1 MNIPVRYL
9 ALEKPGMSLEPVKPV
24 IVVSEDSEFIFSARS
39 TLGTAGFAAVHTIT
53 DDLAVLPF
61 LDRTDAA
68 VIALDL
74 GMPRLSGIKL
84 LPRIR
89 EEHPHIPV
97 IVITGTREVERAVE
111 CVKAG
116 AFDYLV
122 KPVANARFLSSV
134 RDAAGMAA
142 PQGAAD
148 SDFGKIASPPDESAR
163 IFHGIVTKNPGM
175 KTIFE
180 YLESVAPSRQPMLIT
195 GETGTG
201 KELIARAVH
210 ELSGCSGEFVAVN
223 MAGLDDAMFSDTLF
237 GHRKGAFTGAGA
249 SREGLIARACGG
261 TLFLDEIGDLEH
273 RSQVRILRLLEEKKY
288 YPLGSDAPVET
299 DARIVC
305 ATHNC
310 LPGLVMAG
318 EIRKDLYYR
327 LCAHH
332 VHIPPLR
339 GRLEDL
345 PLLLDQFL
353 GEAAL
358 TLGRTKPTPPPEL
371 LDLLSA
377 YEFPGHV
384 RELKA
389 MIFDAVTRHRS
400 GVMSMNSFQ
409 RAIGENRLGR
419 AAGPP
424 AGNTPADEHPF
435 KLCERFPTLKEAS
448 EYLVAEA
455 MRRSNNNRRIASML
469 LGITRDA
476 LKKRLSRNKRTAG
489 K

>member
-1 MNIPVRYL
+1 
-9 ALEKPGMSLEPVKPV
+9 MSLEPAKHV
-24 IVVSEDSEFIFSARS
+24 IVVSEDPDFILSARL
-39 TLGTAGFAAVHTIT
+39 TLGNAGFMAVDTIT

-61 LDRTDAA
+61 LDNTDAA
-68 VIALDL
+68 VVALDL
-74 GMPRLSGIKL
+74 GMPGLSGIEL

-89 EEHPHIPV
+89 EEHPRVPV

-134 RDAAGMAA
+134 RDAAGMTA

-148 SDFGKIASPPDESAR
+148 SGLRKIVPPPDESAR

-180 YLESVAPSRQPMLIT
+180 YLEAIATSRQPMLIT

-201 KELIARAVH
+201 KELIAQAVH
-210 ELSGCSGEFVAVN
+210 ELSGRSGEFVAVN
-223 MAGLDDAMFSDTLF
+223 VAGLDDTMFSDTLF

-261 TLFLDEIGDLEH
+261 TLFLDEIGDLEN

-288 YPLGSDAPVET
+288 YPLGSDVPVET

-310 LPGLVMAG
+310 LPGLVLSG

-339 GRLEDL
+339 SRLEDL

-353 GEAAL
+353 REAAL
-358 TLGRTKPTPPPEL
+358 TLGRIKPTPPPEL
-371 LDLLSA
+371 LNLLSA
-377 YEFPGHV
+377 YEFPGNV

-389 MIFDAVTRHRS
+389 MTLDAVTRHRS
-400 GVMSMNSFQ
+400 GVLSMNSFQ
-409 RAIGENRLGR
+409 KAIGENRLGR
-419 AAGPP
+419 SDAAAAGNPP
-424 AGNTPADEHPF
+424 AGEHPF
-435 KLCERFPTLKEAS
+435 QLCDRFPTLREAA

-476 LKKRLSRNKRTAG
+476 LKKRLSRNKRAAG
-489 K
+489 R

>member
-1 MNIPVRYL
+1 
-9 ALEKPGMSLEPVKPV
+9 MSLEPEKPV
-24 IVVSEDSEFIFSARS
+24 IVVSEDSDFILSARS
-39 TLGTAGFAAVHTIT
+39 TLGTAGFMAIHTIT
-53 DDLAVLPF
+53 DDLDVLPF
-61 LDRTDAA
+61 LDKTDAA
-68 VIALDL
+68 VVALDL
-74 GMPRLSGIKL
+74 GMPRHSGLEL

-97 IVITGTREVERAVE
+97 IVIAGTREVERAVE

-122 KPVANARFLSSV
+122 KPVTNARFLSSV
-134 RDAAGMAA
+134 RNAARMAEPQDAAG
-142 PQGAAD
+142 
-148 SDFGKIASPPDESAR
+148 SDFREVAAPPDESAHT
-163 IFHGIVTKNPGM
+163 FHGIATKNPGM
-175 KTIFE
+175 KTIFGYIE
-180 YLESVAPSRQPMLIT
+180 AVASSRQPMLIT

-210 ELSGCSGEFVAVN
+210 ELSGCSGVFIAVN
-223 MAGLDDAMFSDTLF
+223 VAGLDDAMFSDTLF

-261 TLFLDEIGDLEH
+261 TLFLDEIGDLEN

-288 YPLGSDAPVET
+288 YPLGSDAAVET

-305 ATHNC
+305 ATHDC
-310 LPGLVMAG
+310 VPGLVLSG

-332 VHIPPLR
+332 VHMPPLR
-339 GRLEDL
+339 SRLEDL

-353 GEAAL
+353 GEAAR
-358 TLGRTKPTPPPEL
+358 TLGRMKPTAPPEL
-371 LDLLSA
+371 LNLLSA
-377 YEFPGHV
+377 YEFPGNV

-389 MIFDAVTRHRS
+389 MVFDAVTRHQS
-400 GVMSMNSFQ
+400 GVMSMTSFQ
-409 RAIGENRLGR
+409 KAIGENRHGR
-419 AAGPP
+419 AA
-424 AGNTPADEHPF
+424 ATAAAANIPADDHPF
-435 KLCERFPTLKEAS
+435 QLCDRFPTLREAS
-448 EYLVAEA
+448 EYLVSEA

-476 LKKRLSRNKRTAG
+476 LKKRLSRNRQPAG